1 MAPTTTPTRAHT
13 QTAPAAEA
21 PMTAAPWRDE
31 PEGRSFRRLPVT
43 TLLSGG
49 ELSIPLHVVTGRHP
63 GPTLGII
70 TNQHGD
76 EFLPTMVI
84 RHWLAT
90 LDTSALRG
98 RVAVISVGNP
108 LATAACQRLTPEPH
122 GRTDLHEAF
131 PGNARGNTTQMMA
144 AVITESFLDHI
155 DFHCDFHAGGSGG
168 RLQGRVDYNGK
179 APPDIRERCLAMARA
194 FGQPFVHENDLT
206 GTSAHYVTTK
216 RGIPSC
222 NPEIGGTF
230 LGPDST
236 ATYFEQ
242 SFAGLTRLATHLGLI
257 DGDATPPSQV
267 RFDLAGR
274 RELRPRN
281 SGYLESLFER
291 PSDVGR
297 LLPAG
302 TLLGRVVDLYSYAV
316 LEEIVTPFDG
326 YLFFSRYSG
335 TVSAGT
341 QAFALAE
348 AARAIRLD

>member
-1 MAPTTTPTRAHT
+1 MSEHAK
-13 QTAPAAEA
+13 
-21 PMTAAPWRDE
+21 AAPVWAGE
-31 PEGRSFRRLPVT
+31 TEGRSFHRLPVT
-43 TLLSGG
+43 TMLNGADLTV
-49 ELSIPLHVVTGRHP
+49 PLHVVTGAKP

-76 EFLPTMVI
+76 EFLPTIVI
-84 RHWLAT
+84 RQWLAG
-90 LDTSALRG
+90 LDTSELSG
-98 RVAVISVGNP
+98 RIVVVSVGNP

-131 PGNARGNTTQMMA
+131 PGNARGNTTQMIA
-144 AVITESFLDHI
+144 AVITAEVLDHI
-155 DFHCDFHAGGSGG
+155 DFHCDFHAGGTGG

-179 APPDIRERCLAMARA
+179 APAEVKQRCFEMARA

-222 NPEIGGTF
+222 NPEVGGTF

-236 ATYFEQ
+236 ATYTQQ
-242 SFAGLTRLATHLGLI
+242 SLDGLNRLAAHLKLI
-257 DGDATPPSQV
+257 DAPVPAAKQV
-267 RFDLAGR
+267 HFDLVAR

-281 SGYLESLFER
+281 SGYLESFYER
-291 PSDVGR
+291 PEQIGQTIA
-297 LLPAG
+297 AG
-302 TLLGRVVDLYSYAV
+302 TLLGRVIDLYSYAV
-316 LEEIVTPFDG
+316 LEEIKAPFDG
-326 YLFFSRYSG
+326 FLFFSRYSG

-348 AARAIRLD
+348 AAKSEQLS

>member
-1 MAPTTTPTRAHT
+1 MTERESPER
-13 QTAPAAEA
+13 TAPIWAS
-21 PMTAAPWRDE
+21 D
-31 PEGRSFRRLPVT
+31 PEGRVFRRLPVT
-43 TLLSGG
+43 TMLNGA
-49 ELSIPLHVVTGRHP
+49 ELTLPLHVLTGRTP
-63 GPTLGII
+63 GPTLGIV

-84 RHWLAT
+84 RQWLAA
-90 LDTSALRG
+90 LDTTKLAG
-98 RVAVISVGNP
+98 RIAVVSVANP

-144 AVITESFLDHI
+144 AVITAQLLDHL
-155 DFHCDFHAGGSGG
+155 DFHCDFHAGGTGG
-168 RLQGRVDYNGK
+168 RLQGRVDYHGK
-179 APPDIRERCLAMARA
+179 APPALRDRCLAMARA

-206 GTSAHYVTTK
+206 GTSAHYVTMT

-222 NPEIGGTF
+222 NPEVGGTF

-236 ATYFEQ
+236 ATYIAQ
-242 SFAGLTRLATHLGLI
+242 SLDGLTRLAVHLGLV
-257 DGDATPPSQV
+257 DAPLPSMSTLAQIH
-267 RFDLAGR
+267 FGLAGR

-281 SGYLESLFER
+281 SGYLESCFER
-291 PSDVGR
+291 PADIGKLITR
-297 LLPAG
+297 G
-302 TLLGRVVDLYSYAV
+302 TLLGKVIDLYSYEV
-316 LEEIVTPFDG
+316 LEEIVAPCDG

-348 AARAIRLD
+348 QAKSQRG

>member
-1 MAPTTTPTRAHT
+1 MSDTPHPSISGA
-13 QTAPAAEA
+13 TAPL
-21 PMTAAPWRDE
+21 WKDD
-31 PEGRSFRRLPVT
+31 PEGRTFRRLPVT

-49 ELSIPLHVVTGRHP
+49 ELTIPLHVVTGRHA
-63 GPTLGII
+63 GPVLGII

-90 LDTSALRG
+90 LDTSTLRG
-98 RVAVISVGNP
+98 RIVVVSVGNP

-131 PGNARGNTTQMMA
+131 PGNPRGNTTQMMA
-144 AVITESFLDHI
+144 AVITAAVLDHI

-179 APPDIRERCLAMARA
+179 AAEPLRERCLAMARA

-206 GTSAHYVTTK
+206 GTSAHYVTTR

-230 LGPDST
+230 LGPDSS

-242 SFAGLTRLATHLGLI
+242 SLAGLSALAAHLGLI
-257 DGDATPPSQV
+257 DGAKAPPPQV
-267 RFDLAGR
+267 RFDLAAR

-302 TLLGRVVDLYSYAV
+302 TLLGRIVDLYSYEV
-316 LEEIVTPFDG
+316 LEEIVTPFEG

-348 AARAIRLD
+348 AAKAVRLD

>member
-1 MAPTTTPTRAHT
+1 MSTLTNESAGQAAIRA
-13 QTAPAAEA
+13 AGPVWAN
-21 PMTAAPWRDE
+21 D
-31 PEGRSFRRLPVT
+31 PEGRMFRRLPVT
-43 TLLSGG
+43 TMLNGA
-49 ELSIPLHVVTGRHP
+49 ELTIPLHVVTGGKP
-63 GPTLGII
+63 GATLGII

-84 RHWLAT
+84 RQWLSV
-90 LDTSALRG
+90 LDTSKLAG
-98 RVAVISVGNP
+98 RIAVVSVANP

-131 PGNARGNTTQMMA
+131 PGNARGNTTQMIA
-144 AVITESFLDHI
+144 AVITAEVLDHI
-155 DFHCDFHAGGSGG
+155 DFHCDFHAGGTGG

-179 APPDIRERCLAMARA
+179 APAEVRERCLAMARA

-230 LGPDST
+230 LGPDSS
-236 ATYFEQ
+236 ATYFAQ
-242 SFAGLTRLATHLGLI
+242 SLDGLTRLAAHLGMI
-257 DGDATPPSQV
+257 EAPVPPVAQIQ
-267 RFDLAGR
+267 FDLAGR

-281 SGYLESLFER
+281 SGYLESMFER
-291 PSDVGR
+291 PHDIGK
-297 LLPAG
+297 PIAAG

-316 LEEIVTPFDG
+316 LEEIVAPFDG

-348 AARAIRLD
+348 TAKSTRLE

>member
-1 MAPTTTPTRAHT
+1 MSASANGTPAW
-13 QTAPAAEA
+13 AN
-21 PMTAAPWRDE
+21 E

-43 TLLSGG
+43 TMLNGA
-49 ELSIPLHVVTGRHP
+49 ELTVPLHVVTGARP

-84 RHWLAT
+84 RDWLAG
-90 LDTSALRG
+90 LDTSKLSG
-98 RVAVISVGNP
+98 RIVVVSVANP

-131 PGNARGNTTQMMA
+131 PGNARGNTTQMIA
-144 AVITESFLDHI
+144 AVITEQVLDHI

-179 APPDIRERCLAMARA
+179 APAEVKARCLAMARA

-222 NPEIGGTF
+222 NPEVGGTF
-230 LGPDST
+230 LGPDSS
-236 ATYFEQ
+236 ATYIRQ
-242 SFAGLTRLATHLGLI
+242 SMDGLNRLAAHLGLL
-257 DGDATPPSQV
+257 DAPVPAVKQIH
-267 RFDLAGR
+267 FDLAAR

-291 PSDVGR
+291 PEQIGQPVA
-297 LLPAG
+297 AG

-316 LEEIVTPFDG
+316 LEEITAPFDG

-348 AARAIRLD
+348 AARSEHLS

>member
-1 MAPTTTPTRAHT
+1 MSGASDAGPVWANETG
-13 QTAPAAEA
+13 
-21 PMTAAPWRDE
+21 
-31 PEGRSFRRLPVT
+31 GRSFRRLPVT
-43 TLLSGG
+43 TMLNGA
-49 ELSIPLHVVTGRHP
+49 ELTLPLHVLTGAAP

-84 RHWLAT
+84 RQWLAA
-90 LDTSALRG
+90 LDTSRLSG
-98 RVAVISVGNP
+98 RIVVVSVANP

-131 PGNARGNTTQMMA
+131 PGNARGNTTQMIA
-144 AVITESFLDHI
+144 AVITAQVLDHI
-155 DFHCDFHAGGSGG
+155 DFHCDFHAGGTGG
-168 RLQGRVDYNGK
+168 RLQGRVDYDGK
-179 APPDIRERCLAMARA
+179 APAEVKQRCFEMARA

-206 GTSAHYVTTK
+206 GTSAHYMTTK

-236 ATYFEQ
+236 AIYTKQ
-242 SFAGLTRLATHLGLI
+242 SMDGLNRLAAHLKLI
-257 DGDATPPSQV
+257 DAPVPATKQIH
-267 RFDLAGR
+267 FDLAAR
-274 RELRPRN
+274 RELRPHN

-291 PSDVGR
+291 PEQIGQPVA
-297 LLPAG
+297 AG
-302 TLLGRVVDLYSYAV
+302 TLLGRVIDLYSYAV
-316 LEEIVTPFDG
+316 LEEITAPFDG
-326 YLFFSRYSG
+326 FLFFSRYSG

-348 AARAIRLD
+348 SAKSRQLD

>member
-1 MAPTTTPTRAHT
+1 MSG
-13 QTAPAAEA
+13 PAKEGPVWANEA
-21 PMTAAPWRDE
+21 
-31 PEGRSFRRLPVT
+31 EGRSFHRLPVT
-43 TLLSGG
+43 TMLNGA
-49 ELSIPLHVVTGRHP
+49 ELTVPLHVVTGARP

-76 EFLPTMVI
+76 EFLPTIVI
-84 RHWLAT
+84 RQWLAG
-90 LDTSALRG
+90 LDTAQLSG
-98 RVAVISVGNP
+98 RIVVVSVGNP

-131 PGNARGNTTQMMA
+131 PGNARGNTTQMIA
-144 AVITESFLDHI
+144 AVITAEVLDHI
-155 DFHCDFHAGGSGG
+155 DFHCDFHAGGTGG

-179 APPDIRERCLAMARA
+179 AAAAVKQRCFEMARA

-222 NPEIGGTF
+222 NPEVGGTF

-236 ATYFEQ
+236 ATYTQQ
-242 SFAGLTRLATHLGLI
+242 SLDGLNRLAAHLGLV
-257 DGDATPPSQV
+257 DAPVPVAKQIH
-267 RFDLAGR
+267 FDLVAR

-281 SGYLESLFER
+281 SGYLESFYER
-291 PSDVGR
+291 PEQIGQAIT
-297 LLPAG
+297 AG
-302 TLLGRVVDLYSYAV
+302 TLLGRVIDLYSYAV
-316 LEEIVTPFDG
+316 LEEIRAPFDG
-326 YLFFSRYSG
+326 FLFFTRYSG

-348 AARAIRLD
+348 AAKSEHLS

>member
-1 MAPTTTPTRAHT
+1 MSAD
-13 QTAPAAEA
+13 AAGRPVWA
-21 PMTAAPWRDE
+21 DDA
-31 PEGRSFRRLPVT
+31 EGRVFRRLPVT
-43 TLLSGG
+43 TMLNGA
-49 ELSIPLHVVTGRHP
+49 ELTVPLHVVTGARP

-84 RHWLAT
+84 RQWIAG
-90 LDTSALRG
+90 LDTANLSG
-98 RVAVISVGNP
+98 RIVVVSVANP

-131 PGNARGNTTQMMA
+131 PGNARGNTTQMIA
-144 AVITESFLDHI
+144 AVITTQVLDHI
-155 DFHCDFHAGGSGG
+155 DFHCDFHAGGTGG

-179 APPDIRERCLAMARA
+179 APEAVKQRCFEMARA

-206 GTSAHYVTTK
+206 GTSAHYVTTR

-222 NPEIGGTF
+222 NPEVGGTF

-236 ATYFEQ
+236 ATYWQQ
-242 SFAGLTRLATHLGLI
+242 SIDGLGRLAAHLGLI
-257 DGDATPPSQV
+257 DAPVPAVHQV
-267 RFDLAGR
+267 HFDLVAR

-291 PSDVGR
+291 PEQIGQ
-297 LLPAG
+297 PIAAG

-316 LEEIVTPFDG
+316 LEEITAPFDG
-326 YLFFSRYSG
+326 FLFFSRYSG

-348 AARAIRLD
+348 AAKSRQLS

>member
-1 MAPTTTPTRAHT
+1 MTKSASRPEMPVETPVWH
-13 QTAPAAEA
+13 
-21 PMTAAPWRDE
+21 DD
-31 PEGRSFRRLPVT
+31 PEGRRFRRLPVT

-49 ELSIPLHVVTGRHP
+49 DLTLPLHVLTGRHP
-63 GPTLGII
+63 GPTLGIL

-90 LDTSALRG
+90 LDTAALRG
-98 RVAVISVGNP
+98 RIAVISVGNP

-131 PGNARGNTTQMMA
+131 PGNPRGNTTQMMA
-144 AVITESFLDHI
+144 AVITSAFLDHL

-179 APPDIRERCLAMARA
+179 APAEVRERCLAMARA

-206 GTSAHYVTTK
+206 GTSAHYVTTT
-216 RGIPSC
+216 RRIPSC

-230 LGPDST
+230 LGPDSS

-242 SFAGLTRLATHLGLI
+242 SLAGLTRLAVHLGLI
-257 DGDATPPSQV
+257 DGEGAPPPQV
-267 RFDLAGR
+267 QFDLAGR

-291 PSDVGR
+291 PSDIGR
-297 LLPAG
+297 LLPGG
-302 TLLGRVVDLYSYAV
+302 TLLGRVVDLYSYEV

-341 QAFALAE
+341 QAFAIAE
-348 AARAIRLD
+348 AARAQRLG